1 MVKELKS
8 GTSDFVTGDPILA
21 SADSDAIARIRENS
35 INKPVY
41 IIRVQGLYGN
51 EREFHSSK
59 NLVETPNYVQFTGI
73 EILVETKK
81 TQKTDRNSQVLKKT
95 SKDSNSLPEA
105 NKGNVVDIKIPWHR
119 IIEIQNVSYQNK
131 NAK

>member
-95 SKDSNSLPEA
+95 SKDSKPLPEA
-105 NKGNVVDIKIPWHR
+105 NKGNIVDIKIPWHR

>member
-95 SKDSNSLPEA
+95 SKDLKPLPEA